1 MKYFYLDLQKPNINC
16 MICWKKKKK
25 QFDKIKIEVKNSDKI
40 NFEQQYNFVNEYFKR
55 FNFGIYFLIF

>member
-16 MICWKKKKK
+16 MIFWKKKKK